1 MRKSIYYLLSL
12 ISLCLH
18 SQNQITNGSGN
29 NHNHLDIIYEHN
41 KNQKHR
47 STVSEINHFLSNPG
61 TDIDYNT
68 QAPQFSKNITSNNA
82 LSNISQGQTYI
93 QDPNFEYHLEKMYCS
108 SIQGD
113 YTVVIEDPSKSI
125 ASLTLAITIN
135 NNENEPIFFNYD
147 PNGDTVQTFNITLDE
162 DTNYALWQ
170 ITNASYSNSGTMT
183 VYNSDEEIV
192 YYNSAVDAN
201 QNIEF
206 DCNVDL
212 LIDNFI
218 SSGFL
223 YHIKRLNLYRL
234 AISSLVGIQSMVN
247 LESLDAQD
255 NLLTNIN
262 LSFNPNLETLNLQY
276 NGVANIDLSN
286 NTNLRYLN
294 LEYNGISN
302 LDLSNNP
309 LISELR
315 LGNNNISNLD
325 LSGLVQ
331 LNYLYINNNNLT
343 SVDLTNNT
351 NIYGLD
357 LSDNNLTSIDLSS
370 QPSLSWLRINNNN
383 LSSIDLTN
391 SSNIYDLSLNDN
403 EISNIDLNNNT
414 SISSLLLNNNNISSF
429 LNFSSKLRTLHI
441 SNNGLTTLELNNAL
455 QISDLQISGN
465 PNLTCISFDYPD
477 YLLAKFSDLVD
488 LDISSFSSCGVNNV
502 GQIKIN
508 DDAFE
513 TKLVNL
519 GYDNQIDGYVDPD
532 IIGSVITLDLSNN
545 SDTPAYQKI
554 LSLDGIEHFTS
565 LKNLYLDY
573 NLVSDINLRKNLNL
587 EKVSVSNNDLT
598 FLDLSQNLNLFF
610 LDASSNEIQVIDIKD
625 KSQNFAYFNAKDNT
639 NLTCV
644 LVDNPSNYT
653 SFYPNGIDQNVFTQ
667 SCTNRGTYI
676 SNPKLEKTLL
686 SLGYD
691 SFIDN
696 HVYENNNAY
705 LHLTNFE
712 GGLLDL
718 DNIDYLFDI
727 FKSLNQLRIT
737 DSTIKEL
744 IIENEQL
751 ERISLHDNILFE
763 NVRFENISNLIEL
776 NGWNNNIVSLV
787 ISNNPLLTNISLTAG
802 NVLSTQFSGLESL
815 TSIDLSNNNIS
826 NIDVSQIENITHLT
840 LYKNNISTMDLS
852 NNTNLDFLSLG
863 GNNFTEL
870 DLSNNLNI
878 STLWLK
884 ENNINS
890 IDLTNNTLIQN
901 LGLDSNNLTTLD
913 LSNNYNLTELYVHNN
928 PNLSGLNTTSNP
940 NLITLYIGNNNISEI
955 NLSNNLKLDYLSLSY
970 NEEGHLPLENL
981 DLSNNTLLSSLYA
994 NFVSIKNLDLSNNV
1008 NLVNFQA
1015 YYSDL
1020 EKVDFGINNNLKY
1033 VNIRMSNMKE
1043 LDLSQNPAVDRIF
1056 LMNNQLTYLNVANGN
1071 NKNFDEF
1078 NVSNN
1083 PELNCIQVDDSY
1095 WSNGVYNWPEGL
1107 IIRANWFNNDG
1118 PFYKFDFDDNINF
1131 SNYCEYLTLEEFN
1144 DESFIYPNP
1153 TTDKIYFNYSN
1164 FNHAIIYDINGRI
1177 LNKTYSSEFD
1187 LSSYKNQLFII
1198 EVYNYKLEKLNTHK
1212 VVKSNEL

>member
-1 MRKSIYYLLSL
+1 
-12 ISLCLH
+12 
-18 SQNQITNGSGN
+18 
-29 NHNHLDIIYEHN
+29 
-41 KNQKHR
+41 
-47 STVSEINHFLSNPG
+47 
-61 TDIDYNT
+61 
-68 QAPQFSKNITSNNA
+68 
-82 LSNISQGQTYI
+82 
-93 QDPNFEYHLEKMYCS
+93 
-108 SIQGD
+108 
-113 YTVVIEDPSKSI
+113 
-125 ASLTLAITIN
+125 
-135 NNENEPIFFNYD
+135 
-147 PNGDTVQTFNITLDE
+147 
-162 DTNYALWQ
+162 
-170 ITNASYSNSGTMT
+170 
-183 VYNSDEEIV
+183 
-192 YYNSAVDAN
+192 
-201 QNIEF
+201 
-206 DCNVDL
+206 
-212 LIDNFI
+212 
-218 SSGFL
+218 L
-223 YHIKRLNLYRL
+223 YHIKRLELYRL

-247 LESLDAQD
+247 LESLYAQD

-262 LSFNPNLETLNLQY
+262 LSFNPNLENLDLQY

-286 NTNLRYLN
+286 NTNLKSLN

-302 LDLSNNP
+302 LDLSNNS
-309 LISELR
+309 LISVLR
-315 LGNNNISNLD
+315 LSNNNISNLD

-331 LNYLYINNNNLT
+331 LNNLSINNNNLT

-351 NIYGLD
+351 NINYLE

-370 QPSLSWLRINNNN
+370 QPDLYSLTINNNN

-391 SSNIYDLSLNDN
+391 SPNINWVSLNDN
-403 EISNIDLNNNT
+403 GISNIDLSNNT
-414 SISSLLLNNNNISSF
+414 NINHIYLDNNNIGSF
-429 LNFSSKLRTLHI
+429 LNFSSVLATLHI
-441 SNNGLTTLELNNAL
+441 SNNSLTTLELNNAL
-455 QISDLQISGN
+455 QISDLRISGN

-532 IIGSVITLDLSNN
+532 IIGSIITLDLSNS

-587 EKVSVSNNDLT
+587 EKVSVSNNDLN

-610 LDASSNEIQVIDIKD
+610 LDASSNEIQVIDLKN

-667 SCTNRGTYI
+667 FCTNRGIYI
-676 SNPKLEKTLL
+676 SNPKLENTLL
-686 SLGYD
+686 SLGHD
-691 SFIDN
+691 DFIDN
-696 HVYENNNAY
+696 HVFQNDNTSY
-705 LHLTNFE
+705 LLLYNSE

-727 FKSLNQLRIT
+727 FQSLTDLRISN
-737 DSTIKEL
+737 STIKEL
-744 IIENEQL
+744 IIDNEQL
-751 ERISLHDNILFE
+751 ERIRLNDNILFE
-763 NVRFENISNLIEL
+763 NVRFENISNLTSVDG
-776 NGWNNNIVSLV
+776 NRNNFISLV
-787 ISNNPLLTNISLTAG
+787 ISNNPLLTNISLTGG
-802 NVLSTQFSGLESL
+802 NLLSTQFSGLESL
-815 TSIDLSNNNIS
+815 TYLDLNNNNIPMIDVSQLPSLEQLILYSNDLTDLDLTLNNSLTNLNVSFNNFNQLDISNNPNIQTFICSENNLSSIDLSSNVSLNDFYGYSNNFNSIDLSNN
-826 NIDVSQIENITHLT
+826 TLLT
-840 LYKNNISTMDLS
+840 RLGLYDNPGLS
-852 NNTNLDFLSLG
+852 
-863 GNNFTEL
+863 EL
-870 DLSNNLNI
+870 DLSSNVELRQLELAKNNL
-878 STLWLK
+878 STL
-884 ENNINS
+884 
-890 IDLTNNTLIQN
+890 D
-901 LGLDSNNLTTLD
+901 
-913 LSNNYNLTELYVHNN
+913 
-928 PNLSGLNTTSNP
+928 
-940 NLITLYIGNNNISEI
+940 
-955 NLSNNLKLDYLSLSY
+955 LSNNLKLDYLSLSY
-970 NEEGHLPLENL
+970 NEEGHLPLDNL

-994 NFVSIKNLDLSNNV
+994 NFISIKNLDLSNNV
-1008 NLVNFQA
+1008 NLVKFQA
-1015 YYSDL
+1015 FYSDL
-1020 EKVDFGINNNLKY
+1020 EKVDFGINDKLKY

-1164 FNHAIIYDINGRI
+1164 FNHAIIYNINGRI

-1198 EVYNYKLEKLNTHK
+1198 EVYNHKLEKLNTHK

>member
-1 MRKSIYYLLSL
+1 
-12 ISLCLH
+12 
-18 SQNQITNGSGN
+18 
-29 NHNHLDIIYEHN
+29 
-41 KNQKHR
+41 
-47 STVSEINHFLSNPG
+47 
-61 TDIDYNT
+61 
-68 QAPQFSKNITSNNA
+68 
-82 LSNISQGQTYI
+82 
-93 QDPNFEYHLEKMYCS
+93 
-108 SIQGD
+108 
-113 YTVVIEDPSKSI
+113 
-125 ASLTLAITIN
+125 
-135 NNENEPIFFNYD
+135 
-147 PNGDTVQTFNITLDE
+147 
-162 DTNYALWQ
+162 
-170 ITNASYSNSGTMT
+170 
-183 VYNSDEEIV
+183 
-192 YYNSAVDAN
+192 
-201 QNIEF
+201 
-206 DCNVDL
+206 
-212 LIDNFI
+212 
-218 SSGFL
+218 
-223 YHIKRLNLYRL
+223 
-234 AISSLVGIQSMVN
+234 
-247 LESLDAQD
+247 
-255 NLLTNIN
+255 
-262 LSFNPNLETLNLQY
+262 
-276 NGVANIDLSN
+276 
-286 NTNLRYLN
+286 
-294 LEYNGISN
+294 
-302 LDLSNNP
+302 
-309 LISELR
+309 
-315 LGNNNISNLD
+315 
-325 LSGLVQ
+325 
-331 LNYLYINNNNLT
+331 
-343 SVDLTNNT
+343 
-351 NIYGLD
+351 
-357 LSDNNLTSIDLSS
+357 
-370 QPSLSWLRINNNN
+370 
-383 LSSIDLTN
+383 
-391 SSNIYDLSLNDN
+391 
-403 EISNIDLNNNT
+403 
-414 SISSLLLNNNNISSF
+414 
-429 LNFSSKLRTLHI
+429 
-441 SNNGLTTLELNNAL
+441 
-455 QISDLQISGN
+455 
-465 PNLTCISFDYPD
+465 LTCISFDYPD

-488 LDISSFSSCGVNNV
+488 LDISSFSFCGVNNV

-532 IIGSVITLDLSNN
+532 IIGSIITLDLSNT

-667 SCTNRGTYI
+667 SCTNRGIYI

-691 SFIDN
+691 NFIDN
-696 HVYENNNAY
+696 HVYENDVAY
-705 LHLTNFE
+705 LNLYNSE
-712 GGLLDL
+712 GLLDL

-727 FKSLNQLRIT
+727 FKSLNLLRIT

-751 ERISLHDNILFE
+751 ESILLFNNFLFE
-763 NVRFENISNLIEL
+763 NVRFENINNLIEL
-776 NGWNNNIVSLV
+776 NGRNNNFASLV
-787 ISNNPLLTNISLTAG
+787 ISNNPLLTTINLSSG
-802 NVLSTQFSGLESL
+802 NVLSTQFSGLDSL
-815 TSIDLSNNNIS
+815 TSLDLNNNNIPMIDVSQLPSLEQLILYGNDLTDLDLTLNNSLTNLNVSINNFNQLDISNNPNIQIFYCSENNLSSIDLSNNVLLNDFYGI
-826 NIDVSQIENITHLT
+826 I
-840 LYKNNISTMDLS
+840 NNFNSIDLS
-852 NNTNLDFLSLG
+852 NNTLLTRLGLYDNPGLS
-863 GNNFTEL
+863 EL
-870 DLSNNLNI
+870 DLSSNVELQHLALANNNL
-878 STLWLK
+878 STL
-884 ENNINS
+884 
-890 IDLTNNTLIQN
+890 D
-901 LGLDSNNLTTLD
+901 
-913 LSNNYNLTELYVHNN
+913 
-928 PNLSGLNTTSNP
+928 
-940 NLITLYIGNNNISEI
+940 
-955 NLSNNLKLDYLSLSY
+955 LSNNLKLDYLNLSY
-970 NEEGHLPLENL
+970 DEKGHLPLNDL
-981 DLSNNTLLSSLYA
+981 DLRNNTLLTSFYA
-994 NFVSIKNLDLSNNV
+994 NFISIKNLDLSNNI

-1164 FNHAIIYDINGRI
+1164 FNHAIIYNINGRI

-1198 EVYNYKLEKLNTHK
+1198 EVYNHKLEKLNTHK